1 MRMFLTESERIQT
14 IKACRDCPMCHPVD
28 LFAQVT
34 GKEAN
39 TPRGR
44 AMTLWGLEKGLLSWE
59 SEGVSGIFYQAFL
72 DGLPQEWCEGN
83 YDFDELII
91 GARKTLVEKGLAPAV
106 VSEIA
111 RRIRETGNP
120 RGISEKGVSAIVG
133 QSPSVKPE
141 IAIFLGSAA
150 RTERPQAAGAL
161 AEIFRRLKIGFE
173 VLEEESDSGFL
184 PYQLGDFHTAAA
196 QANKIVDQLKKIR
209 TKKLVVLSASA
220 YRMITTRFARF
231 GAPLPEGLKVLHAA
245 EFLGELLDGGRLF
258 IRKKLSD
265 PVTYHDPCCLARFT
279 YVLEPPRRLLAA
291 LCESPL
297 LEMNWAGKQ
306 ARSCGG
312 CGGVP
317 FTCPEISEKA
327 SRLRTDE
334 ALQTK
339 AAILAS
345 ADPECEAMLGR
356 VAQGIA
362 VKDIGELVAEAI

>member
-1 MRMFLTESERIQT
+1 MFLTESERLQT

-91 GARKTLVEKGLAPAV
+91 DARKTLVEKGLAPAV

-111 RRIRETGNP
+111 RRVQETGNP
-120 RGISEKGVSAIVG
+120 YGITETGVSALVG
-133 QSPSVKPE
+133 KSPAAVPE

-150 RTERPQAAGAL
+150 RIERPEAPKAL
-161 AEIFRRLKIGFE
+161 AEILRRLKIGFE
-173 VLEEESDSGFL
+173 VLEQEPDSGFL
-184 PYQLGDFHTAAA
+184 SYQLGDFRAATG
-196 QANKIVDQLKKIR
+196 QAKKVAEQLKNIR
-209 TKKLVVLSASA
+209 AKKLVVLSASA
-220 YRMITTRFARF
+220 YRMFTTRFAHF
-231 GAPLPEGLKVLHAA
+231 GASFPEGLKVLHAT
-245 EFLGELLDGGRLF
+245 EFLGELLEQGKLVF
-258 IRKKLSD
+258 KKKLSNL
-265 PVTYHDPCCLARFT
+265 VTYHDPCCLARST
-279 YVLEPPRRLLAA
+279 YILDPPRKLLAA
-291 LCESPL
+291 LSESPIA
-297 LEMNWAGKQ
+297 EMAWSGKE

-317 FTCPEISEKA
+317 FTYPEISEKA
-327 SRLRTDE
+327 SHIRMEE
-334 ALQTK
+334 ALKTK
-339 AAILAS
+339 ARILAS
-345 ADPECEAMLGR
+345 ADPECEAMLSR
-356 VAQGIA
+356 TVKEIE
-362 VKDIGELVAEAI
+362 VKDIVELVAETI

>member
-1 MRMFLTESERIQT
+1 MFLTESERLQT

-44 AMTLWGLEKGLLSWE
+44 GMTLWGLEKGILSWE

-83 YDFDELII
+83 YDFDEMVID
-91 GARKTLVEKGLAPAV
+91 ARKTLVEKGLAPAV

-120 RGISEKGVSAIVG
+120 YGIKEKGVSALVG
-133 QSPSVKPE
+133 KSFAAAPE
-141 IAIFLGSAA
+141 IAIFFGSAA
-150 RTERPQAAGAL
+150 RTQRPQTAKAL
-161 AEIFRRLKIGFE
+161 VKILHHLKIGFE
-173 VLEEESDSGFL
+173 VLEEETDSGFL
-184 PYQLGDFHTAAA
+184 SYQLGDFRAAA
-196 QANKIVDQLKKIR
+196 EQAKKVVTQLKNIR
-209 TKKLVVLSASA
+209 AKKLVVLSASA
-220 YRMITTRFARF
+220 YRMFTTRSARF
-231 GAPLPEGLKVLHAA
+231 GSPLPEGLKVLQAT
-245 EFLGELLDGGRLF
+245 EFLSELLDQGKLVF
-258 IRKKLSD
+258 KKKLTK

-279 YVLEPPRRLLAA
+279 YVLEPPRKILAA
-291 LCESPL
+291 LSESPFV
-297 LEMNWAGKQ
+297 EMDWSGKQ

-327 SRLRTDE
+327 SRLRVEE
-334 ALQTK
+334 ALKTK
-339 AAILAS
+339 AGILAS
-345 ADPECEAMLGR
+345 ADPECEAMLSR
-356 VAQGIA
+356 AAQEIE
-362 VKDIGELVAEAI
+362 VKDIVELVAEAF

>member
-1 MRMFLTESERIQT
+1 MFLTETERLQT

-44 AMTLWGLEKGLLSWE
+44 GMTLWGLEKGLLSWE

-83 YDFDELII
+83 YDFDEMII
-91 GARKTLVEKGLAPAV
+91 DARKTLVEKGLAPAV

-111 RRIRETGNP
+111 QRIRETGNP
-120 RGISEKGVSAIVG
+120 HGIRGKGVSAIVG
-133 QSPSVKPE
+133 PSPAPIPE

-150 RTERPQAAGAL
+150 RTERPQTATAF
-161 AEIFRRLKIGFE
+161 AEILRRLKIGFE
-173 VLEEESDSGFL
+173 VLEEETDSGFL
-184 PYQLGDFHTAAA
+184 AYQLGDFRAAA
-196 QANKIVDQLKKIR
+196 EQAKKIVTQLKSLR
-209 TKKLVVLSASA
+209 AKKLVVLSASA
-220 YRMITTRFARF
+220 YRMFTTRFARF
-231 GAPLPEGLKVLHAA
+231 GSPLPEGLKVLHAA
-245 EFLGELLDGGRLF
+245 EFLGELLDGGKLVF
-258 IRKKLSD
+258 KKKLNK

-279 YVLEPPRRLLAA
+279 YVLEPPRKLLAA

-297 LEMNWAGKQ
+297 VEMDWSGKQ

-317 FTCPEISEKA
+317 FTYPEISEKA
-327 SRLRTDE
+327 GRLRVEE
-334 ALQTK
+334 ALKTK
-339 AAILAS
+339 ARILAS
-345 ADPECEAMLGR
+345 ADPECETVLSR
-356 VAQGIA
+356 VAQEIE
-362 VKDIGELVAEAI
+362 VKDIVELVAEAI

>member
-1 MRMFLTESERIQT
+1 MFLTEPERLQT

-28 LFAQVT
+28 VFAQVT

-59 SEGVSGIFYQAFL
+59 SEGVSDIFYQAFL

-83 YDFDELII
+83 YDFDEMII

-111 RRIRETGNP
+111 GRIREIGNP

-133 QSPSVKPE
+133 QSPSTNPE

-150 RTERPQAAGAL
+150 RTERPQAAMAL
-161 AEIFRRLKIGFE
+161 AEILRRLKIGFE

-184 PYQLGDFHTAAA
+184 SYQFGDFQTAAA
-196 QANKIVDQLKKIR
+196 QAKKIVDQLKKIR
-209 TKKLVVLSASA
+209 AKKLVVLSASA

-231 GAPLPEGLKVLHAA
+231 GSPFPEGLKVLHAA
-245 EFLGELLDGGRLF
+245 EFLCELLARGKLVF
-258 IRKKLSD
+258 RKKLD
-265 PVTYHDPCCLARFT
+265 RPVTYHDPCCLARFT
-279 YVLEPPRRLLAA
+279 YVLEQPRKLLAA
-291 LCESPL
+291 LCESPPV
-297 LEMNWAGKQ
+297 EMNWNSKH

-317 FTCPEISEKA
+317 FTYPDISQQA
-327 SRLRTDE
+327 SRLRVEE

-339 AAILAS
+339 ARVLAS
-345 ADPECEAMLGR
+345 ADPECEAMLSR
-356 VAQGIA
+356 VAQRIE
-362 VKDIGELVAEAI
+362 VKDIIELVAEAI

>member
-1 MRMFLTESERIQT
+1 MFLTESERIQT

-44 AMTLWGLEKGLLSWE
+44 GMTLWGLEKGLLSWE

-111 RRIRETGNP
+111 GRIRETGNP
-120 RGISEKGVSAIVG
+120 RGIPEKGVSAIVG
-133 QSPSVKPE
+133 QSPSTKPE

-150 RTERPQAAGAL
+150 RTERPQAAMAS
-161 AEIFRRLKIGFE
+161 AEILRRLKIGFE

-184 PYQLGDFHTAAA
+184 SYQLGDFQTAAA
-196 QANKIVDQLKKIR
+196 QAKKIVNQLKKIR
-209 TKKLVVLSASA
+209 AKKLVVLSASA

-231 GAPLPEGLKVLHAA
+231 GAPPPEGLKILHAV
-245 EFLGELLDGGRLF
+245 EFLGELLDGGKLV
-258 IRKKLSD
+258 IRKKLKQ

-297 LEMNWAGKQ
+297 QEMSWSGKQ

-312 CGGVP
+312 CGGVS
-317 FTCPEISEKA
+317 FTYPDISEKA
-327 SRLRTDE
+327 GLLRMEE
-334 ALQTK
+334 ALKTK
-339 AAILAS
+339 AAILVS
-345 ADPECEAMLGR
+345 ADPDCEAVLSR
-356 VAQGIA
+356 VARGVE
-362 VKDIGELVAEAI
+362 VKDIAELIAEAI